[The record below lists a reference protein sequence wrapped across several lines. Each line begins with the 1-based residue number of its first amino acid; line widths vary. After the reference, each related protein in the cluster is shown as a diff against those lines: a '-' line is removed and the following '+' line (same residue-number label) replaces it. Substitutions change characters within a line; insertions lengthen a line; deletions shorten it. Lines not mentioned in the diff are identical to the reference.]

1 MHSHSLQFFAPT
13 DERKQLNSAAFIQGY
28 LGVNVG
34 LNSVRGHMVHCYN
47 DIHENHSAKKPFC
60 QKIAQGQDTTFSTK
74 INYYKY
80 DSINCLNII

>member
-80 DSINCLNII
+80 D